1 MRKENSYLTKRL
13 EEMGAVQNKQEQ
25 YSSRNWLLIHEINE
39 EKVEDNNEL
48 SIKANR
54 RTYKSNLKT
63 LIGYID
69 LEVQKNL

>member
-13 EEMGAVQNKQEQ
+13 EQMGAVQNKQEQ
-25 YSSRNWLLIHEINE
+25 YSSRNCLLIHEVNE
-39 EKVEDNNEL
+39 EKVEDTNEL